1 MDSFSPYVER
11 VNSGNAEDIETLL
24 DCCSSFI
31 HVCATSGKIC
41 IADSILPCW
50 DWLHTAGCTKDQIAE
65 FSRELC
71 KLLAPLNPLL
81 IFLNGDLNVSL
92 ARAIAERGE
101 EWARALAKRRRN
113 SDAIESLLDYF
124 SEMRQSSMDMMDNWR
139 FDKLL
144 LDTTSDDIS
153 ACEDTILRRLSL

>member
-1 MDSFSPYVER
+1 M
-11 VNSGNAEDIETLL
+11 
-24 DCCSSFI
+24 
-31 HVCATSGKIC
+31 
-41 IADSILPCW
+41 
-50 DWLHTAGCTKDQIAE
+50 
-65 FSRELC
+65 
-71 KLLAPLNPLL
+71 NPLL